1 MVENVAVRYAADWQ
15 DWEVMMEHE
24 YLEEDG
30 KQWVRVHLEDGV
42 WPTGEQVMRAV
53 WGQVTLLLGDGF
65 DGSKREFE
73 KTVIRAVKEVN
84 ARGETVSYFEVAKRY
99 RRSGTKL
106 IPTITVLLQSTDD
119 NGVAVIVIDPM
130 GRRGR
135 IKPMAVRYD
144 GEWPVAHQYR
154 KQFPP
159 PELQQLE
166 PFVVNED

>member
-1 MVENVAVRYAADWQ
+1 MVS
-15 DWEVMMEHE
+15 M
-24 YLEEDG
+24 
-30 KQWVRVHLEDGV
+30 
-42 WPTGEQVMRAV
+42 
-53 WGQVTLLLGDGF
+53 GQRGN
-65 DGSKREFE
+65 SE